1 MYSDNAWR
9 EYSTCDDVPRNIC
22 YNQYPDYHTYP
33 IFSCCDFQFAEA
45 PAIPTYVSSGTT
57 PTLTPTTLASIEQS
71 FIELSSLATTSTTS
85 TASYSAQDLSR
96 QSGFVPPV
104 INPSNANMG
113 IKTEYY
119 SDEYEDSDPEWM
131 PPTGKRMRGADGNV
145 IEITPHGSPASTSS
159 TPGPRRHTGPRPR
172 KNENVSLKLK
182 KKQHNLSSDDLDII

>member
-33 IFSCCDFQFAEA
+33 IFSCCDFQFADG

-145 IEITPHGSPASTSS
+145 IEITPHGSPGLNVFHPWTQKAHRASSKEK
-159 TPGPRRHTGPRPR
+159 R
-172 KNENVSLKLK
+172 KCKFKVK
-182 KKQHNLSSDDLDII
+182 KKPP

>member
-1 MYSDNAWR
+1 MHSYAWG
-9 EYSTCDDVPRNIC
+9 EYSACGDPPRKTCPC
-22 YNQYPDYHTYP
+22 NQYLDCHIYP
-33 IFSCCDFQFAEA
+33 VLSSCDFQFAEA
-45 PAIPTYVSSGTT
+45 PPIQTYASGTT

-71 FIELSSLATTSTTS
+71 FIELAPTSTTS

-172 KNENVSLKLK
+172 KNENVSF
-182 KKQHNLSSDDLDII
+182 I